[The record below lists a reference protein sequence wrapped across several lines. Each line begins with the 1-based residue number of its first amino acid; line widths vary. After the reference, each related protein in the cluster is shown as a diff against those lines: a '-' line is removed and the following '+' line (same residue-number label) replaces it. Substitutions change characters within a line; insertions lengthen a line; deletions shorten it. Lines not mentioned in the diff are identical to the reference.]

1 LQKNTVATKRL
12 HLKKD
17 SSHSDALVLF
27 NDRMAQTNCPFNL
40 LYNTTPQRVC
50 QLN

>member
-1 LQKNTVATKRL
+1 MQPRQNDCTQK
-12 HLKKD
+12 D
-17 SSHSDALVLF
+17 FSHSDALVLF
-27 NDRMAQTNCPFNL
+27 YDRMAQTNCPFNL